1 MLGQTLLLTGW
12 TTNMTYNFQKGDL
25 LEIRIGNSIN
35 PNKYVVTKWEDS
47 ASDFIVIGLETFKTK
62 NTDMQ
67 YYEISLHKDTGIG
80 LHKVG
85 HIDIDKYLTE
95 PLYQVNL
102 KVQELAFRRKE
113 KGYAF

>member
-12 TTNMTYNFQKGDL
+12 TTNMTYNFKKGDL
-25 LEIRIGNSIN
+25 LEIKIGTTGS
-35 PNKYVVTKWEDS
+35 PHKYVVTKWKDS
-47 ASDFIVIGLETFKTK
+47 DPNFTVIGLETFKTK

-67 YYEISLHKDTGIG
+67 FYEVSLNKDTGIG